1 MMIRRPCVAE
11 LDVFFSVEH
20 SSKLVAYLLSRF
32 LKSFFVA
39 AIFCER
45 SVLKYAS

>member
-1 MMIRRPCVAE
+1 VAE

-20 SSKLVAYLLSRF
+20 SSKLVAYLLSWCWRF